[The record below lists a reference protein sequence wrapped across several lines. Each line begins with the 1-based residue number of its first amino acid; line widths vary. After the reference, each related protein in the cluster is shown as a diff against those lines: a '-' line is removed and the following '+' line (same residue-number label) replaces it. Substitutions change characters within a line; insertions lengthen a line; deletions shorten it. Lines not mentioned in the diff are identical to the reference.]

1 MLVTAISLLGK
12 NDVKYLLKVEW
23 IIVADAKY
31 TSNVRPLLE
40 NAKELAGKPPNTF
53 ITDGAPNFHSA
64 FNKEFFTL
72 KDPRTRRISRL
83 QGDHVWFEKIYL

>member
-64 FNKEFFTL
+64 FNKEFFIHSG
-72 KDPRTRRISRL
+72 PRIERAPWDR
-83 QGDHVWFEKIYL
+83 EKKT